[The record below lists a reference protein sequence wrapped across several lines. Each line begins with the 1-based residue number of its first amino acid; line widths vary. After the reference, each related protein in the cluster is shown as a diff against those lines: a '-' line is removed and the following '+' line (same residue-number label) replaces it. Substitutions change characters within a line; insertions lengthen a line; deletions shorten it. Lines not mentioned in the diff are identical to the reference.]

1 MWTLSYM
8 ISWSVSRYPETSKQ
22 RRHTAPT
29 RETMQVSFQYD
40 KTPRRQKKTENHWL
54 CTCLVTRETFYKTM
68 TTGHSNSIS
77 PSTPGPSHKFVIVL
91 GHISHRGLSRLRC
104 RSI

>member
-40 KTPRRQKKTENHWL
+40 KTPRRQKKTEKPLAVH
-54 CTCLVTRETFYKTM
+54 V
-68 TTGHSNSIS
+68 
-77 PSTPGPSHKFVIVL
+77 
-91 GHISHRGLSRLRC
+91 SRDQRDFLQDHDDRP
-104 RSI
+104 